1 MAKILITALGRGNF
15 DNEEKKMKY
24 QPTKYYVE
32 ENDTLKET
40 QLIASAID
48 EKWKMDKIIFI
59 GTTGSMWSNV
69 YRFYCEDQNIEK
81 DEKYYEKLEKIELE
95 NKKNTSIEELEI
107 EKFNATF
114 DKKLNSILDKEI
126 KGIIIKYGVND
137 IENLENFH
145 SIIEIEKEI
154 ENGDEIFIDVTHS
167 FRSMSFWLFLIMTY
181 LKDVSNKNIDIKNIT
196 YGMFEA
202 RNEKKETPIVSL
214 NLFVDILKWFK
225 GASELKN
232 YGNSY
237 SILDELEKNL
247 MNKEIK
253 NEIEIFSDTMN
264 IHYIDSIEESLKNF
278 NTIKDKLNN
287 LEGPGKYIIPQVFKN
302 FINTFEL
309 PNKEKLSNEEKKYL
323 LRAKLAK
330 WHFDQKRYSMAAIN
344 INEAVVDFIMDAL
357 NFPNID
363 TEIKTDKTRL
373 AKIWLEQIKEVED
386 EEIKKYG
393 TMYVETRSIRNKIA
407 HSLDNKRDLKED
419 IKNLKEYSNNI
430 FNLLLSKD
438 LVKEKDSKLGLSEKL
453 KREYEEEEEK
463 KKENEKKGDFNLFV
477 ISDKGLDSE
486 EIVTIKNKFKIAEQP
501 IYLSKKEKE
510 KWKSA
515 CEKNDKESLEHFKEI
530 INNKTKEGDYIL
542 IIGDFE
548 YKNELEE
555 YSNSK
560 NLKVIKIV
568 LKKSFEVL

>member
-1 MAKILITALGRGNF
+1 MAKILITALGSGTYNKEK
-15 DNEEKKMKY
+15 NEKEYK
-24 QPTKYYVE
+24 PATYYVE
-32 ENDTLKET
+32 EGNPLEKTEF
-40 QLIASAID
+40 IASAID

-59 GTTGSMWSNV
+59 GTTGSMWSNI
-69 YRFYCEDQNIEK
+69 YKFYCKNKSITMN
-81 DEKYYEKLEKIELE
+81 DEYYDKL
-95 NKKNTSIEELEI
+95 KNTELTANKDTPVEKLEI
-107 EKFNATF
+107 EKFNNTF
-114 DKKLNSILDKEI
+114 GGKI
-126 KGIIIKYGVND
+126 KGIVIKYGVND

-154 ENGDEIFIDVTHS
+154 EDGDEIFIDITHS

-181 LKDVSNKNIDIKNIT
+181 LKDVSNKNINIKNIT

-202 RNEKKETPIVSL
+202 PNEKKETPIVSL
-214 NLFVDILKWFK
+214 NLFIDILKWFK

-237 SILDELEKNL
+237 SILEELEKNL
-247 MNKEIK
+247 EDKDIK
-253 NEIEIFSDTMN
+253 NELKNFSNAMN
-264 IHYIDSIEESLKNF
+264 INYIDSLKESLKNF
-278 NTIKDKLNN
+278 DTIKNKLDN
-287 LEGPGKYIIPQVFKN
+287 LEGPGKYIVPQIFEN
-302 FINTFEL
+302 FINEFKFQNDEI
-309 PNKEKLSNEEKKYL
+309 LSNEEKKYL

-330 WHFDQKRYSMAAIN
+330 WHCEQKRYAMAAIN
-344 INEAVVDFIMDAL
+344 INEALVDFIMDVL
-357 NFPNID
+357 NFPIKKD
-363 TEIKTDKTRL
+363 TKDKTSENKL
-373 AKIWLEQIKEVED
+373 AINWLEKIEKVED
-386 EEIKKYG
+386 KEIKKYG
-393 TMYVETRSIRNKIA
+393 TMYVETRSIRNKSA
-407 HSLDNKRDLKED
+407 HSLERETNLKDD
-419 IKNLKEYSNNI
+419 IKNLEINSSTI

-453 KREYEEEEEK
+453 KREYEEEK
-463 KKENEKKGDFNLFV
+463 KKENEKKGDSKLFI

-486 EIVTIKNKFKIAEQP
+486 EIVMIKNKFKIAEQP

-542 IIGDFE
+542 IVGDFE

>member
-1 MAKILITALGRGNF
+1 MAKILITALGSGTYNKEK
-15 DNEEKKMKY
+15 NEKEYK
-24 QPTKYYVE
+24 PATYYVE
-32 ENDTLKET
+32 EGNPLEKTEF
-40 QLIASAID
+40 IASAID

-59 GTTGSMWSNV
+59 GTTGSMWSNI
-69 YRFYCEDQNIEK
+69 YKFYCKNKSITMN
-81 DEKYYEKLEKIELE
+81 DEYYDKL
-95 NKKNTSIEELEI
+95 KNTELTANKDTPVEKLEI
-107 EKFNATF
+107 EKFNNTF
-114 DKKLNSILDKEI
+114 GGKI
-126 KGIIIKYGVND
+126 KGIVIKYGVND

-154 ENGDEIFIDVTHS
+154 EDGDEIFIDITHS

-181 LKDVSNKNIDIKNIT
+181 LKDVSNKNINIKNIT

-202 RNEKKETPIVSL
+202 PNETKETPIVSL
-214 NLFVDILKWFK
+214 NLFIDILKWFK

-237 SILDELEKNL
+237 SILEELEKNL
-247 MNKEIK
+247 EDKDIK
-253 NEIEIFSDTMN
+253 NELKNFSNAMN
-264 IHYIDSIEESLKNF
+264 INYIDSLKESLKNF
-278 NTIKDKLNN
+278 DTIKNKLDN
-287 LEGPGKYIIPQVFKN
+287 LEGPGKYIVPQIFEN
-302 FINTFEL
+302 FINEFKFQNDEI
-309 PNKEKLSNEEKKYL
+309 LSNEEKKYL

-330 WHFDQKRYSMAAIN
+330 WHCEQKRYAMAAIN
-344 INEAVVDFIMDAL
+344 INEALVDFIMDVL
-357 NFPNID
+357 NFPIKKD
-363 TEIKTDKTRL
+363 TKDKTSENKL
-373 AKIWLEQIKEVED
+373 AINWLEKIEKVED
-386 EEIKKYG
+386 KEIKKYG
-393 TMYVETRSIRNKIA
+393 TMYVETRSIRNKSA
-407 HSLDNKRDLKED
+407 HSLERETNLKDD
-419 IKNLKEYSNNI
+419 IKNLEINSSTI

-453 KREYEEEEEK
+453 KREYEEEEK

>member
-1 MAKILITALGRGNF
+1 MAKILITALGSGTYNK
-15 DNEEKKMKY
+15 EKKEKEY
-24 QPTKYYVE
+24 KPATYYVE
-32 ENDTLKET
+32 EGNPLEKTEF
-40 QLIASAID
+40 IASAID
-48 EKWKMDKIIFI
+48 EKWEMDKIIFI
-59 GTTGSMWSNV
+59 GTTGSMWSNI
-69 YRFYCEDQNIEK
+69 YKFYCKNKSITMN
-81 DEKYYEKLEKIELE
+81 DEYYDKL
-95 NKKNTSIEELEI
+95 KNTELTANKDTPVEKLEI
-107 EKFNATF
+107 EKFNNTF
-114 DKKLNSILDKEI
+114 GGKI
-126 KGIIIKYGVND
+126 KGIVIKYGVND

-154 ENGDEIFIDVTHS
+154 ENGDEIFIDITHS

-264 IHYIDSIEESLKNF
+264 INYIDSIEESLKNF

-344 INEAVVDFIMDAL
+344 INEAIVDFIMDAL

>member
-1 MAKILITALGRGNF
+1 MAKILITALGSGTYNKEK
-15 DNEEKKMKY
+15 NEKEY
-24 QPTKYYVE
+24 RPATYYVE
-32 ENDTLKET
+32 EGHPLEKTE
-40 QLIASAID
+40 LIASAID
-48 EKWKMDKIIFI
+48 EQWKMDKIIFI

-69 YRFYCEDQNIEK
+69 YKFYCENKRITMN
-81 DEKYYEKLEKIELE
+81 DEYYDKL
-95 NKKNTSIEELEI
+95 KNTELSANKDTPIENLEI

-114 DKKLNSILDKEI
+114 DKKI
-126 KGIIIKYGVND
+126 KGIVIKYGVDNK
-137 IENLENFH
+137 ENLENFH

-154 ENGDEIFIDVTHS
+154 EDGDEIFIDVTHS

-181 LKDVSNKNIDIKNIT
+181 LRDVSNKNIDIKNIT

-202 RNEKKETPIVSL
+202 PNEKKETPIVSL

-247 MNKEIK
+247 MDKEIK
-253 NEIEIFSDTMN
+253 NEIENFSDTMN
-264 IHYIDSIEESLKNF
+264 INYIDSIEESLKNF

-330 WHFDQKRYSMAAIN
+330 WHFNQKRYSMAAIN
-344 INEAVVDFIMDAL
+344 INEAIVDFIMDAL

-363 TEIKTDKTRL
+363 TEIKTDKSRL

-393 TMYVETRSIRNKIA
+393 TMYIETRSIRNKIA

-438 LVKEKDSKLGLSEKL
+438 LVKEKDSKLGFSEKL
-453 KREYEEEEEK
+453 
-463 KKENEKKGDFNLFV
+463 KKENEKKENEKKENLNLFV

-515 CEKNDKESLEHFKEI
+515 CKKNDKESLEEFKKI

-555 YSNSK
+555 YSSSK
-560 NLKVIKIV
+560 NLKIMKIV
-568 LKKSFEVL
+568 FKKFFKLL

>member
-1 MAKILITALGRGNF
+1 MAKILITALGSGTYNKEK
-15 DNEEKKMKY
+15 NEKEY
-24 QPTKYYVE
+24 RPATYYVE
-32 ENDTLKET
+32 EGNPLKET
-40 QLIASAID
+40 ELIASAID
-48 EKWKMDKIIFI
+48 EQWKMDKIIFI

-69 YRFYCEDQNIEK
+69 YKFYCENKRITMNDEYYDKLKKTELSANKDTLIE
-81 DEKYYEKLEKIELE
+81 
-95 NKKNTSIEELEI
+95 NLEI

-114 DKKLNSILDKEI
+114 DKKI
-126 KGIIIKYGVND
+126 KGIVIKYGVDNK
-137 IENLENFH
+137 ENLENFH

-154 ENGDEIFIDVTHS
+154 EDGDEIFIDVTHS

-181 LKDVSNKNIDIKNIT
+181 LKDVSNKNINIKNIT

-202 RNEKKETPIVSL
+202 PNEKKETPIVSL

-237 SILDELEKNL
+237 SILDELEKNS
-247 MNKEIK
+247 MDKDIK
-253 NEIEIFSDTMN
+253 NELENFSDTMN
-264 IHYIDSIEESLKNF
+264 INYIDSIEESLKNF

-323 LRAKLAK
+323 LRARLAK

-344 INEAVVDFIMDAL
+344 INEAIVDFIMDAL

-386 EEIKKYG
+386 KEIKKYG

-453 KREYEEEEEK
+453 KKENK
-463 KKENEKKGDFNLFV
+463 KKENKKKEIVKLFV
-477 ISDKGLDSE
+477 IAEKGLVQE
-486 EIVTIKNKFKIAEQP
+486 EIDTIKNELKIAIQP
-501 IYLSKKEKE
+501 DYLNGKEKE

-515 CEKNDKESLEHFKEI
+515 CEKNDKESLEEFKKI
-530 INNKTKEGDYIL
+530 INNKTKEGDYVL

-560 NLKVIKIV
+560 NLKVVKIIF
-568 LKKSFEVL
+568 KKSFKLL

>member
-1 MAKILITALGRGNF
+1 MAKILITALGRGNA
-15 DNEEKKMKY
+15 NKKQY
-24 QPTKYYVE
+24 EPTKYYVD
-32 ENDTLKET
+32 ENDDLKET
-40 QLIASAID
+40 ELIASAID

-69 YRFYCEDQNIEK
+69 YNFYCEDQGIEK
-81 DEKYYEKLEKIELE
+81 DNNYYKELE
-95 NKKNTSIEELEI
+95 AEVETDENVFI

-114 DKKLNSILDKEI
+114 NKKNNPKLNKEI
-126 KGIIIKYGVND
+126 KGIVIKYGVND
-137 IENLENFH
+137 KENLENFY

-154 ENGDEIFIDVTHS
+154 ENGDEIFIDITHS
-167 FRSMSFWLFLIMTY
+167 FRSMSFWLFLVITY
-181 LKDVSNKNIDIKNIT
+181 LKDVSDKNIDIKNIT

-202 RNEKKETPIVSL
+202 KNKKAPIISL

-237 SILDELEKNL
+237 SILDELEKNS
-247 MNKEIK
+247 MDKEIK
-253 NEIEIFSDTMN
+253 NELENFSDTMN
-264 IHYIDSIEESLKNF
+264 INYIDSIEESLKNF

-302 FINTFEL
+302 FINTFDL
-309 PNKEKLSNEEKKYL
+309 PNKERLSNEEKKYL
-323 LRAKLAK
+323 LRARLAK

-344 INEAVVDFIMDAL
+344 INEAIVDFIMDVL
-357 NFPNID
+357 SFPLID
-363 TEIKTDKTRL
+363 TEIKTDKSRL

-393 TMYVETRSIRNKIA
+393 TMYVETRSIRNKID

-430 FNLLLSKD
+430 FNLLLSKN
-438 LVKEKDSKLGLSEKL
+438 LVKEKDSKLGFSEKL
-453 KREYEEEEEK
+453 KK
-463 KKENEKKGDFNLFV
+463 DNEKKDNEEKEDSKLFI

-486 EIVTIKNKFKIAEQP
+486 EIVMIKNKFKIAEQP
-501 IYLSKKEKE
+501 IYLSRKEKE

-515 CEKNDKESLEHFKEI
+515 CENNDEASLGQFKEI
-530 INNKTKEGDYIL
+530 VNNKTNEGDYIL
-542 IIGDFE
+542 IIGDFK

-560 NLKVIKIV
+560 NLKVIKVV
-568 LKKSFEVL
+568 LKRHFELL

>member
-1 MAKILITALGRGNF
+1 MAKILITALGSGTYNKEK
-15 DNEEKKMKY
+15 NEKEYK
-24 QPTKYYVE
+24 PATYYVE
-32 ENDTLKET
+32 EGNPLKET
-40 QLIASAID
+40 ELIASAID
-48 EKWKMDKIIFI
+48 EKWEMDKIIFI

-69 YRFYCEDQNIEK
+69 YKFYCTNKGIKRNEDYYNKLKNTELKANKDTPIEK
-81 DEKYYEKLEKIELE
+81 
-95 NKKNTSIEELEI
+95 LEI
-107 EKFNATF
+107 EKFNTTF
-114 DKKLNSILDKEI
+114 DGKI
-126 KGIIIKYGVND
+126 KGIVIKYGVDNK
-137 IENLENFH
+137 ENLENFH

-154 ENGDEIFIDVTHS
+154 EDGDEIFIDITHS

-202 RNEKKETPIVSL
+202 QNEKKETPIISL
-214 NLFVDILKWFK
+214 NLFIDILKWFK

-237 SILDELEKNL
+237 SILEELEKNL
-247 MNKEIK
+247 EDKDIK
-253 NEIEIFSDTMN
+253 NELESFSDTMN
-264 IHYIDSIEESLKNF
+264 INYVDSLKESLKNF
-278 NTIKDKLNN
+278 DTIKNKLDN
-287 LEGPGKYIIPQVFKN
+287 LEGPGKYIVPQIFEN
-302 FINTFEL
+302 FINEFKFQNDE
-309 PNKEKLSNEEKKYL
+309 NLSNEEKKYL

-330 WHFDQKRYSMAAIN
+330 WHCEQKRYAMAAIN
-344 INEAVVDFIMDAL
+344 INEAIVDFIMDVL
-357 NFPNID
+357 NFPIKKD
-363 TEIKTDKTRL
+363 TKAKTSETDL
-373 AKIWLEQIKEVED
+373 AKIWLEKIEKVED

-393 TMYVETRSIRNKIA
+393 TMYVETRSIRNKSA
-407 HSLDNKRDLKED
+407 HSLERETNLKDD
-419 IKNLKEYSNNI
+419 IKNLEIYSSTI
-430 FNLLLSKD
+430 FNSLLSKD

-453 KREYEEEEEK
+453 KRGYEEEEK
-463 KKENEKKGDFNLFV
+463 KKENEKKGDSKLFI

-515 CEKNDKESLEHFKEI
+515 CEKNDEESLEEFKKI
-530 INNKTKEGDYIL
+530 INNKTKEGDHIL

-560 NLKVIKIV
+560 NLKVIKV
-568 LKKSFEVL
+568 VFKRSFELL

>member
-1 MAKILITALGRGNF
+1 MSKILITALGSGTYNKEK
-15 DNEEKKMKY
+15 NEKEYKLATYYLEEGHPLEK
-24 QPTKYYVE
+24 TE
-32 ENDTLKET
+32 
-40 QLIASAID
+40 LIASAID
-48 EKWKMDKIIFI
+48 EQWKMDKIIFI

-69 YRFYCEDQNIEK
+69 YKFYCKNKRITMN
-81 DEKYYEKLEKIELE
+81 DEYYNKL
-95 NKKNTSIEELEI
+95 KNTELSANKDTLIENLEI

-114 DKKLNSILDKEI
+114 DKKI
-126 KGIIIKYGVND
+126 KGIVIKYGVDNK
-137 IENLENFH
+137 ENLENFH

-154 ENGDEIFIDVTHS
+154 EDGDEIFIDITHS

-202 RNEKKETPIVSL
+202 PNEKKETPIVSL
-214 NLFVDILKWFK
+214 NLFIDILKWFK

-237 SILDELEKNL
+237 SILEELEKNL
-247 MNKEIK
+247 EDKDIK
-253 NEIEIFSDTMN
+253 NELKNFSNTMN
-264 IHYIDSIEESLKNF
+264 INYIDSLKESLKNF
-278 NTIKDKLNN
+278 DTIKNKLDN
-287 LEGPGKYIIPQVFKN
+287 LEGPGKYIVPQIFEN
-302 FINTFEL
+302 FINEFKFQNDE
-309 PNKEKLSNEEKKYL
+309 NLSNEEKKYL

-330 WHFDQKRYSMAAIN
+330 WHCEQKRYAMAAIN
-344 INEAVVDFIMDAL
+344 INEAIVDFIMEVL
-357 NFPNID
+357 NFPIKD
-363 TEIKTDKTRL
+363 TKAKTSETDL
-373 AKIWLEQIKEVED
+373 AKIWLEKIEKVED

-393 TMYVETRSIRNKIA
+393 TMYVETRSIRNKSA
-407 HSLDNKRDLKED
+407 HSLERETDLKDD
-419 IKNLKEYSNNI
+419 IKNLEIYSSTI
-430 FNLLLSKD
+430 FNSLLSKD

-453 KREYEEEEEK
+453 KREYEEEEK
-463 KKENEKKGDFNLFV
+463 KKKNEKKGDFNLFV

-486 EIVTIKNKFKIAEQP
+486 EIITIKNKFKIAEQP

-515 CEKNDKESLEHFKEI
+515 CEKNDKESLEEFKKI

-555 YSNSK
+555 YSSSK
-560 NLKVIKIV
+560 NLKIMKIV
-568 LKKSFEVL
+568 FKKFFKLL

>member
-1 MAKILITALGRGNF
+1 MAKILITALGSGTYNK
-15 DNEEKKMKY
+15 EKKEKEY
-24 QPTKYYVE
+24 KPATYYVE
-32 ENDTLKET
+32 EGNPLEKTEF
-40 QLIASAID
+40 IASAIH
-48 EKWKMDKIIFI
+48 EQWKMDKIIFI

-69 YRFYCEDQNIEK
+69 YKFYCKNKSITMD
-81 DEKYYEKLEKIELE
+81 DDYYNKL
-95 NKKNTSIEELEI
+95 KNTELSANKDTLIENLEI

-114 DKKLNSILDKEI
+114 HGKI
-126 KGIIIKYGVND
+126 KGIVIKYGVD
-137 IENLENFH
+137 DKENLENFH

-154 ENGDEIFIDVTHS
+154 ENGDEIFIDITHS

-202 RNEKKETPIVSL
+202 PNEKKETPIVSL

-237 SILDELEKNL
+237 SILEELEKNL
-247 MNKEIK
+247 KDKDIK
-253 NEIEIFSDTMN
+253 NELKNFSNAMN
-264 IHYIDSIEESLKNF
+264 INYVDSIEKGLEKIYE
-278 NTIKDKLNN
+278 IKDKLDS
-287 LEGPGKYIIPQVFKN
+287 LEGPGKYIVPQTFEN
-302 FINTFEL
+302 FINEFKFQKDE
-309 PNKEKLSNEEKKYL
+309 NLSNEEKKYL

-330 WHFDQKRYSMAAIN
+330 WHCDQKRYSMAAIN
-344 INEAVVDFIMDAL
+344 INEAIVDFIMDAL
-357 NFPNID
+357 SFPLID
-363 TEIKTDKTRL
+363 TEIKTDKSRL
-373 AKIWLEQIKEVED
+373 AKIWLEQIKDVEY

-407 HSLDNKRDLKED
+407 HSLENKRDLKKD

-430 FNLLLSKD
+430 FSLLLSKD

-453 KREYEEEEEK
+453 KREYEEEK

-515 CEKNDKESLEHFKEI
+515 CEKNDEESLEEFKKI
-530 INNKTKEGDYIL
+530 INNKTKEGDHIL

>member
-1 MAKILITALGRGNF
+1 MAKILITALGSGTYNKEK
-15 DNEEKKMKY
+15 NEKEYK
-24 QPTKYYVE
+24 PATYYVE
-32 ENDTLKET
+32 EGHPLEET
-40 QLIASAID
+40 ELIASAIH
-48 EKWKMDKIIFI
+48 EQWKMDKIIFI

-69 YRFYCEDQNIEK
+69 YKFYCNNKGIKKDEDYYNKLKNTELKANKDTPIEK
-81 DEKYYEKLEKIELE
+81 
-95 NKKNTSIEELEI
+95 LEI
-107 EKFNATF
+107 EKFNTTF
-114 DKKLNSILDKEI
+114 DGKI
-126 KGIIIKYGVND
+126 KGIVIKYGVDNK
-137 IENLENFH
+137 ENLENFH

-154 ENGDEIFIDVTHS
+154 EDGDEIFIDITHS

-181 LKDVSNKNIDIKNIT
+181 LKDVSNKNIEIKNIT

-202 RNEKKETPIVSL
+202 QNEKKETPIVSL
-214 NLFVDILKWFK
+214 NLFIDILKWFK

-237 SILDELEKNL
+237 SILEELEKNL
-247 MNKEIK
+247 EDKDIK
-253 NEIEIFSDTMN
+253 NELENFSDTMN
-264 IHYIDSIEESLKNF
+264 INYVDSLKESLKNF
-278 NTIKDKLNN
+278 DTIKNKLDN
-287 LEGPGKYIIPQVFKN
+287 LEGPGKYIVPQIFEN
-302 FINTFEL
+302 FINEFKFQNDE
-309 PNKEKLSNEEKKYL
+309 NLSNEEKKYL

-330 WHFDQKRYSMAAIN
+330 WHCDQKRYTMAAIN
-344 INEAVVDFIMDAL
+344 INEAIVDFIMDVL
-357 NFPNID
+357 NFPIKD
-363 TEIKTDKTRL
+363 TKAKTSETDL
-373 AKIWLEQIKEVED
+373 AKIWLEKIEKVED

-393 TMYVETRSIRNKIA
+393 TMYVETRSIRNKSA
-407 HSLDNKRDLKED
+407 HSLERETNLKDD
-419 IKNLKEYSNNI
+419 IKNLEVYSSTI
-430 FNLLLSKD
+430 FNSLSSKD

-453 KREYEEEEEK
+453 KREYEEEEK

-560 NLKVIKIV
+560 NLKVIKV
-568 LKKSFEVL
+568 VFKRSFEIL

>member
-1 MAKILITALGRGNF
+1 
-15 DNEEKKMKY
+15 
-24 QPTKYYVE
+24 
-32 ENDTLKET
+32 
-40 QLIASAID
+40 
-48 EKWKMDKIIFI
+48 
-59 GTTGSMWSNV
+59 MWSNV
-69 YRFYCEDQNIEK
+69 YKFYCNNKGIKKNEDYYNKLKNTELKANKDTPIEK
-81 DEKYYEKLEKIELE
+81 
-95 NKKNTSIEELEI
+95 LEI
-107 EKFNATF
+107 EKFNTTF
-114 DKKLNSILDKEI
+114 DGKI
-126 KGIIIKYGVND
+126 KGIVIKYGVDNK
-137 IENLENFH
+137 ENLENFH

-154 ENGDEIFIDVTHS
+154 EDGDEIFIDITHS

-181 LKDVSNKNIDIKNIT
+181 LKDVSNKNIEIKNIT

-202 RNEKKETPIVSL
+202 QNEKKETPIVSL
-214 NLFVDILKWFK
+214 NLFIDILKWFK

-237 SILDELEKNL
+237 SILEELEKNL
-247 MNKEIK
+247 EDKDIK
-253 NEIEIFSDTMN
+253 NELENFSNAMN
-264 IHYIDSIEESLKNF
+264 INYIDSLKESLKNF
-278 NTIKDKLNN
+278 DTIKNKLDN
-287 LEGPGKYIIPQVFKN
+287 LEGPGKYIVPQIFEN
-302 FINTFEL
+302 FINEFKFQ
-309 PNKEKLSNEEKKYL
+309 NDEKLSNEEKKYL

-330 WHFDQKRYSMAAIN
+330 WHCDQKRYTMAAIN
-344 INEAVVDFIMDAL
+344 INEAIVDFIMDVL
-357 NFPNID
+357 TFPIKD
-363 TEIKTDKTRL
+363 TKAKTSETDL
-373 AKIWLEQIKEVED
+373 AKIWLEKIEKIEDED

-393 TMYVETRSIRNKIA
+393 TMYVETRSIRNKSA
-407 HSLDNKRDLKED
+407 HSLERETNLKDD
-419 IKNLKEYSNNI
+419 IKNLEVYSSTI
-430 FNLLLSKD
+430 FNSLSSKD

-453 KREYEEEEEK
+453 KREYEEEEK

-486 EIVTIKNKFKIAEQP
+486 EIITIKNKFKIAEQP
-501 IYLSKKEKE
+501 IYLRKKEKE

-568 LKKSFEVL
+568 FKKSFEVL

>member
-1 MAKILITALGRGNF
+1 MAKILITALGSGTYNKEK
-15 DNEEKKMKY
+15 NEKEY
-24 QPTKYYVE
+24 RPATYYVE
-32 ENDTLKET
+32 EGHPLEKTE
-40 QLIASAID
+40 LIASAID
-48 EKWKMDKIIFI
+48 EQWKMDKIIFI
-59 GTTGSMWSNV
+59 GTTGSMWSNI
-69 YRFYCEDQNIEK
+69 YKFYCENKGITMN
-81 DEKYYEKLEKIELE
+81 DEYYDKL
-95 NKKNTSIEELEI
+95 KNTELSANKDTPIENLEI

-114 DKKLNSILDKEI
+114 DKKI
-126 KGIIIKYGVND
+126 KGIVIKYGVDNK
-137 IENLENFH
+137 ENLENFH

-154 ENGDEIFIDVTHS
+154 EDGDEIFIDVTHS

-181 LKDVSNKNIDIKNIT
+181 LRDVSNKNIDIKNIT

-202 RNEKKETPIVSL
+202 PNEKKETPIVSL

-247 MNKEIK
+247 MDKEIK
-253 NEIEIFSDTMN
+253 NEIENFSDTMN
-264 IHYIDSIEESLKNF
+264 INYIDSIEESLKNF

-330 WHFDQKRYSMAAIN
+330 WHFNQKRYSMAAIN
-344 INEAVVDFIMDAL
+344 INEAIVDFIMDAL

-363 TEIKTDKTRL
+363 TEIKTDKSRL

-393 TMYVETRSIRNKIA
+393 TMYIETRSIRNKIA

-438 LVKEKDSKLGLSEKL
+438 LVKEKDSKLGFSEKL
-453 KREYEEEEEK
+453 
-463 KKENEKKGDFNLFV
+463 KKENEKKENEKKENLNLFV

-515 CEKNDKESLEHFKEI
+515 CKKNDKESLEEFKKI

-555 YSNSK
+555 YSSSK
-560 NLKVIKIV
+560 NLKIMKIV
-568 LKKSFEVL
+568 FKKFFKLL

>member
-1 MAKILITALGRGNF
+1 MAKILITALGSGTYNKEK
-15 DNEEKKMKY
+15 NEKEY
-24 QPTKYYVE
+24 RPATYYVE
-32 ENDTLKET
+32 EGNPLKET
-40 QLIASAID
+40 ELIASAID
-48 EKWKMDKIIFI
+48 EQWKMDKIIFI

-69 YRFYCEDQNIEK
+69 YKFYCENKRITMNDEYYDKLKKTELSANKDTLIE
-81 DEKYYEKLEKIELE
+81 
-95 NKKNTSIEELEI
+95 NLEI

-114 DKKLNSILDKEI
+114 DKKI
-126 KGIIIKYGVND
+126 KGIVIKYGVDNK
-137 IENLENFH
+137 ENLENFH

-154 ENGDEIFIDVTHS
+154 EDGDEIFIDVTHS

-181 LKDVSNKNIDIKNIT
+181 LKDVSNKNINIKNIT

-202 RNEKKETPIVSL
+202 PNEKKETPIVSL

-237 SILDELEKNL
+237 SILDELEKNS
-247 MNKEIK
+247 MDKDIK
-253 NEIEIFSDTMN
+253 NELENFSDTMN
-264 IHYIDSIEESLKNF
+264 INYIDSIEESLKNF

-323 LRAKLAK
+323 LRARLAK
-330 WHFDQKRYSMAAIN
+330 WHFNQKRYSMAAIN
-344 INEAVVDFIMDAL
+344 INEAIVDFIMDAL

-386 EEIKKYG
+386 KEIKKYG

-453 KREYEEEEEK
+453 KREYEEEEK

-515 CEKNDKESLEHFKEI
+515 CEKNDKESLEEFKKI
-530 INNKTKEGDYIL
+530 INNKTKEGDYVL

-560 NLKVIKIV
+560 NLKVVKIIF
-568 LKKSFEVL
+568 KKSFKLL

>member
-1 MAKILITALGRGNF
+1 MAKILITALGSGTYNKEK
-15 DNEEKKMKY
+15 NEKEY
-24 QPTKYYVE
+24 RPATYYVE
-32 ENDTLKET
+32 EGHPLEKTE
-40 QLIASAID
+40 LIASAID
-48 EKWKMDKIIFI
+48 EQWKMDKIIFI

-69 YRFYCEDQNIEK
+69 YKFYCENKRITMNNEYYDKLKKTELSANKDTLIE
-81 DEKYYEKLEKIELE
+81 
-95 NKKNTSIEELEI
+95 NLEI

-114 DKKLNSILDKEI
+114 DKKI
-126 KGIIIKYGVND
+126 KGIVIKYGVDNK
-137 IENLENFH
+137 ENLENFH

-154 ENGDEIFIDVTHS
+154 EDGDEIFIDVTHS

-181 LKDVSNKNIDIKNIT
+181 LKDVSNKNINIKNIT

-202 RNEKKETPIVSL
+202 PNEKKETPIVSL

-237 SILDELEKNL
+237 SILDELEKNS
-247 MNKEIK
+247 MDKEIK
-253 NEIEIFSDTMN
+253 NELENFSDTMN
-264 IHYIDSIEESLKNF
+264 INYIDSIEESLKNF

-302 FINTFEL
+302 FINTFDL
-309 PNKEKLSNEEKKYL
+309 PNKERLSNEEKKYL
-323 LRAKLAK
+323 LRARLAK

-344 INEAVVDFIMDAL
+344 INEAIVDFIMDVL
-357 NFPNID
+357 SFPLID
-363 TEIKTDKTRL
+363 TEIKTDKSRL
-373 AKIWLEQIKEVED
+373 AKIWLEKIKEVED

-453 KREYEEEEEK
+453 KKENK
-463 KKENEKKGDFNLFV
+463 KKENKKKEIVKLFV
-477 ISDKGLDSE
+477 IAEKGLVQE
-486 EIVTIKNKFKIAEQP
+486 EIDTIKNELKIAIQP
-501 IYLSKKEKE
+501 DYLNGKERE

-515 CEKNDKESLEHFKEI
+515 CEKNDKESLEEFKKI
-530 INNKTKEGDYIL
+530 INNKTKEGDYVL

-560 NLKVIKIV
+560 NLKVVKIIF
-568 LKKSFEVL
+568 KKSFKLL

>member
-1 MAKILITALGRGNF
+1 MAKILITALGSGTYNKEK
-15 DNEEKKMKY
+15 NEKEY
-24 QPTKYYVE
+24 RPATYYVE
-32 ENDTLKET
+32 EGHPLEKTE
-40 QLIASAID
+40 LIASAID
-48 EKWKMDKIIFI
+48 EQWKMDKIIFI

-69 YRFYCEDQNIEK
+69 YKFYCENKRITMNNEYYDKLKKTELSANKDTLIE
-81 DEKYYEKLEKIELE
+81 
-95 NKKNTSIEELEI
+95 NLEI

-114 DKKLNSILDKEI
+114 DKKI
-126 KGIIIKYGVND
+126 KGIVIKYGVDNK
-137 IENLENFH
+137 ENLENFH

-154 ENGDEIFIDVTHS
+154 EDGDEIFIDVTHS

-181 LKDVSNKNIDIKNIT
+181 LKDVSNKNINIKNIT

-202 RNEKKETPIVSL
+202 PNEKKETPIVSL

-237 SILDELEKNL
+237 SILDELEKTS
-247 MNKEIK
+247 MDKDIK
-253 NEIEIFSDTMN
+253 NELENFSDTMN
-264 IHYIDSIEESLKNF
+264 INYIDSIEESLKNF

-323 LRAKLAK
+323 LRARLAK
-330 WHFDQKRYSMAAIN
+330 WHFNQKRYSMAAIN
-344 INEAVVDFIMDAL
+344 INEAIVDFIMDAL

-386 EEIKKYG
+386 KEIKKYG

-453 KREYEEEEEK
+453 KKENK
-463 KKENEKKGDFNLFV
+463 KKENKKKEIVKLFV
-477 ISDKGLDSE
+477 IAEKGLVQE
-486 EIVTIKNKFKIAEQP
+486 EIDTIKNELKIAIQP
-501 IYLSKKEKE
+501 DYLNGKERE

-515 CEKNDKESLEHFKEI
+515 CEKNDKESLEEFKKI
-530 INNKTKEGDYIL
+530 INNKTKEGDYVL

-560 NLKVIKIV
+560 NLKVVKIIF
-568 LKKSFEVL
+568 KKSFKLL

>member
-1 MAKILITALGRGNF
+1 MAKILITALGRGNA
-15 DNEEKKMKY
+15 NKKQY
-24 QPTKYYVE
+24 EPTKYYVD
-32 ENDTLKET
+32 ENDDLKET
-40 QLIASAID
+40 ELIASAID

-69 YRFYCEDQNIEK
+69 YNFYCEDQGIEK
-81 DEKYYEKLEKIELE
+81 DNNYYKELE
-95 NKKNTSIEELEI
+95 AEVETDENVFI

-114 DKKLNSILDKEI
+114 NKKNNPKLNKEI
-126 KGIIIKYGVND
+126 KGIVIKYGVND
-137 IENLENFH
+137 KENLENFY

-154 ENGDEIFIDVTHS
+154 ENGDEIFIDITHS
-167 FRSMSFWLFLIMTY
+167 FRSMSFWLFLVITY
-181 LKDVSNKNIDIKNIT
+181 LKDVSDKNIDIKNIT

-202 RNEKKETPIVSL
+202 QNEKKETPIVSL
-214 NLFVDILKWFK
+214 NLFIDILKWFK

-237 SILDELEKNL
+237 SILDELEKNS
-247 MNKEIK
+247 MDKEIK
-253 NEIEIFSDTMN
+253 NELENFSDTMN
-264 IHYIDSIEESLKNF
+264 INYIDSIEESLKNF

-302 FINTFEL
+302 FINTFDL
-309 PNKEKLSNEEKKYL
+309 PNKERLSNEEKKYL
-323 LRAKLAK
+323 LRARLAK

-344 INEAVVDFIMDAL
+344 INEAIVDFIMDVL
-357 NFPNID
+357 SFPLID
-363 TEIKTDKTRL
+363 TEIKTDKSRL

-430 FNLLLSKD
+430 FNLLLSKN
-438 LVKEKDSKLGLSEKL
+438 LVKEKDSKLGFSEKL
-453 KREYEEEEEK
+453 KK
-463 KKENEKKGDFNLFV
+463 DNEKKDNEEKEDSKLFI

-486 EIVTIKNKFKIAEQP
+486 EIVMIKNKFKIAEQP
-501 IYLSKKEKE
+501 IYLSRKEKE

-515 CEKNDKESLEHFKEI
+515 CENNDEASLGQFKEI
-530 INNKTKEGDYIL
+530 VNNKTNEGDYIL
-542 IIGDFE
+542 IIGDFK

-560 NLKVIKIV
+560 NLKVIKVV
-568 LKKSFEVL
+568 LKRHFELL

>member
-1 MAKILITALGRGNF
+1 MAKILITALGRGNA
-15 DNEEKKMKY
+15 NKKQY
-24 QPTKYYVE
+24 EPTKYYVD
-32 ENDTLKET
+32 ENDDLKET
-40 QLIASAID
+40 ELIASAID

-69 YRFYCEDQNIEK
+69 YNFYCEDQGIEK
-81 DEKYYEKLEKIELE
+81 DNNYYKELE
-95 NKKNTSIEELEI
+95 AEVETDENIFI

-114 DKKLNSILDKEI
+114 NKKNNPKLNKEI
-126 KGIIIKYGVND
+126 KGIVIKYGVND
-137 IENLENFH
+137 KENLENFY

-154 ENGDEIFIDVTHS
+154 ENGDEIFIDITHS
-167 FRSMSFWLFLIMTY
+167 FRSMSFWLFLVITY
-181 LKDVSNKNIDIKNIT
+181 LKDVSDKNIDIKNIT

-202 RNEKKETPIVSL
+202 KNKKAPIISL

-237 SILDELEKNL
+237 SILDELEKNS
-247 MNKEIK
+247 MDKEIK
-253 NEIEIFSDTMN
+253 NELENFSDTMN
-264 IHYIDSIEESLKNF
+264 INYIDSIEESLKNF

-302 FINTFEL
+302 FINTFDL
-309 PNKEKLSNEEKKYL
+309 PNKERLSNEEKKYL
-323 LRAKLAK
+323 LRARLAK

-344 INEAVVDFIMDAL
+344 INEAIVDFIMDVL
-357 NFPNID
+357 SFPLID
-363 TEIKTDKTRL
+363 TEIKTDKSRL
-373 AKIWLEQIKEVED
+373 AKIWLEKIKEVED

-430 FNLLLSKD
+430 FNLLLSKN
-438 LVKEKDSKLGLSEKL
+438 LVKEKDSKLGFSEKL
-453 KREYEEEEEK
+453 KK
-463 KKENEKKGDFNLFV
+463 DNEKKDNEEKEDSKLFI

-486 EIVTIKNKFKIAEQP
+486 EIVMIKNKFKIAEQP
-501 IYLSKKEKE
+501 IYLSRKEKE

-515 CEKNDKESLEHFKEI
+515 CENNDEASLGQFKEI
-530 INNKTKEGDYIL
+530 VNNKTNEGDYIL
-542 IIGDFE
+542 IIGDFK

-560 NLKVIKIV
+560 NLKVIKVV
-568 LKKSFEVL
+568 LKRHFELL

>member
-1 MAKILITALGRGNF
+1 MAKILITALGSGTYNKEK
-15 DNEEKKMKY
+15 NEKEY
-24 QPTKYYVE
+24 RPATYYVE
-32 ENDTLKET
+32 EGHPLEKTE
-40 QLIASAID
+40 LIASAID
-48 EKWKMDKIIFI
+48 EQWKMDKIIFI

-69 YRFYCEDQNIEK
+69 YKFYCENKGITMN
-81 DEKYYEKLEKIELE
+81 DEYYDKL
-95 NKKNTSIEELEI
+95 KNTELSANKDTPIENLEI

-114 DKKLNSILDKEI
+114 DKKI
-126 KGIIIKYGVND
+126 KGIVIKYGVDNK
-137 IENLENFH
+137 ENLENFH

-154 ENGDEIFIDVTHS
+154 EDGDEIFIDVTHS

-181 LKDVSNKNIDIKNIT
+181 LRDVSNKNIDIKNIT

-202 RNEKKETPIVSL
+202 PNEKKETPIVSL

-237 SILDELEKNL
+237 SILDELEKNS
-247 MNKEIK
+247 MDKEIK
-253 NEIEIFSDTMN
+253 NELENFSDTMN
-264 IHYIDSIEESLKNF
+264 INYIDSIEESLKNF

-302 FINTFEL
+302 FINTFDL
-309 PNKEKLSNEEKKYL
+309 PNKERLSNEEKKYL
-323 LRAKLAK
+323 LRARLSK

-344 INEAVVDFIMDAL
+344 INEAIVDFIMDVL
-357 NFPNID
+357 SFPLID
-363 TEIKTDKTRL
+363 TEIKTDKSRL

-438 LVKEKDSKLGLSEKL
+438 LVKEKDSKLGFSEKL
-453 KREYEEEEEK
+453 
-463 KKENEKKGDFNLFV
+463 KKENEKKENEKKENLNLFV

-515 CEKNDKESLEHFKEI
+515 CKKNDKESLEEFKKI

-555 YSNSK
+555 YSSSK
-560 NLKVIKIV
+560 NLKIMKIV
-568 LKKSFEVL
+568 FKKFFKLL

>member
-1 MAKILITALGRGNF
+1 MAKILITALGSGTYNKEK
-15 DNEEKKMKY
+15 NEKEYK
-24 QPTKYYVE
+24 PATYYVE
-32 ENDTLKET
+32 EGNPLEKTEF
-40 QLIASAID
+40 IASAID
-48 EKWKMDKIIFI
+48 EKWEMDKIIFI

-69 YRFYCEDQNIEK
+69 YKFYCTNKGIKRNEDYYNKLKNTELKANKDTPIEK
-81 DEKYYEKLEKIELE
+81 
-95 NKKNTSIEELEI
+95 LEI
-107 EKFNATF
+107 EKFNTTF
-114 DKKLNSILDKEI
+114 DGKI
-126 KGIIIKYGVND
+126 KGIVIKYGVDNK
-137 IENLENFH
+137 ENLENFH

-154 ENGDEIFIDVTHS
+154 EDGDEIFIDITHS

-202 RNEKKETPIVSL
+202 QNEKKETPIVSL
-214 NLFVDILKWFK
+214 NLFIDILKWFK

-237 SILDELEKNL
+237 SILEELEKNL
-247 MNKEIK
+247 EDKDIK
-253 NEIEIFSDTMN
+253 NELENFSNAMN
-264 IHYIDSIEESLKNF
+264 INYIDSLKESLKNF
-278 NTIKDKLNN
+278 DTIKNKLDN
-287 LEGPGKYIIPQVFKN
+287 LEGPGKYIVPQIFEN
-302 FINTFEL
+302 FINEFKFQNDE
-309 PNKEKLSNEEKKYL
+309 NLSNEEKKYL

-330 WHFDQKRYSMAAIN
+330 WHCDQKRYTMAAIN
-344 INEAVVDFIMDAL
+344 INEAIVDFIMDVL
-357 NFPNID
+357 NFPIKD
-363 TEIKTDKTRL
+363 TKAKTSETDL
-373 AKIWLEQIKEVED
+373 AKIWLEKIEKVED

-393 TMYVETRSIRNKIA
+393 TMYVETRSIRNKSA
-407 HSLDNKRDLKED
+407 HSLERETNLKDD
-419 IKNLKEYSNNI
+419 IKNLEVYSSTI
-430 FNLLLSKD
+430 FNSLSSKD

-453 KREYEEEEEK
+453 KRGYEEEEK
-463 KKENEKKGDFNLFV
+463 KKENEKKGDFNLFI

-568 LKKSFEVL
+568 FKKSFEVL

>member
-1 MAKILITALGRGNF
+1 MAKILITALGSGTYNKEK
-15 DNEEKKMKY
+15 NEKEYK
-24 QPTKYYVE
+24 PATYYVE
-32 ENDTLKET
+32 EGHPLEET
-40 QLIASAID
+40 ELIASAIH
-48 EKWKMDKIIFI
+48 EQWKMDKIIFI

-69 YRFYCEDQNIEK
+69 YKFYCNNKGIKKNEDYYNKLKNTELKANKDTPIEK
-81 DEKYYEKLEKIELE
+81 
-95 NKKNTSIEELEI
+95 LEI
-107 EKFNATF
+107 EKFNNTF
-114 DKKLNSILDKEI
+114 DGKI
-126 KGIIIKYGVND
+126 KGIVIKYGVDNK
-137 IENLENFH
+137 ENLENFH

-154 ENGDEIFIDVTHS
+154 EDGDEIFIDITHS

-181 LKDVSNKNIDIKNIT
+181 LKDVSNKNIEIKNIT

-202 RNEKKETPIVSL
+202 QNEKKETPIVSL
-214 NLFVDILKWFK
+214 NLFIDILKWFK

-237 SILDELEKNL
+237 SILEELEKNL
-247 MNKEIK
+247 EDKDIK
-253 NEIEIFSDTMN
+253 NELENFSNAMN
-264 IHYIDSIEESLKNF
+264 INYIDSLKESLKNF
-278 NTIKDKLNN
+278 DTIKNKLDN
-287 LEGPGKYIIPQVFKN
+287 LEGPGKYIVPQIFEN
-302 FINTFEL
+302 FINEFKFQ
-309 PNKEKLSNEEKKYL
+309 NDEKLSNEEKKYL

-330 WHFDQKRYSMAAIN
+330 WHCDQKRYTMAAIN
-344 INEAVVDFIMDAL
+344 INEAIVDFIMDVL
-357 NFPNID
+357 TFPIKD
-363 TEIKTDKTRL
+363 TKAKTSETDL
-373 AKIWLEQIKEVED
+373 AKIWLEKIEKIEDED

-393 TMYVETRSIRNKIA
+393 TMYVETRSIRNKSA
-407 HSLDNKRDLKED
+407 HSLERETNLKDD
-419 IKNLKEYSNNI
+419 IKNLEVYSSTI
-430 FNLLLSKD
+430 FNSLSSKD

-515 CEKNDKESLEHFKEI
+515 CEKNDEASLGQFKEI
-530 INNKTKEGDYIL
+530 VNNKTNEGDYIL
-542 IIGDFE
+542 IIGDFK

-560 NLKVIKIV
+560 NLKVIKVV
-568 LKKSFEVL
+568 LKRHFELL

>member
-1 MAKILITALGRGNF
+1 MAKILITALGSGTYNKEK
-15 DNEEKKMKY
+15 NEKEY
-24 QPTKYYVE
+24 RPATYYVE
-32 ENDTLKET
+32 EGHPLEKTE
-40 QLIASAID
+40 LIASAID
-48 EKWKMDKIIFI
+48 EQWKMDKIIFI

-69 YRFYCEDQNIEK
+69 YKFYCENKRITMNNE
-81 DEKYYEKLEKIELE
+81 YYDKL
-95 NKKNTSIEELEI
+95 KNTELSANKDTPIENLEI

-114 DKKLNSILDKEI
+114 DKKI
-126 KGIIIKYGVND
+126 KGIVIKYGVDNK
-137 IENLENFH
+137 ENLENFH

-154 ENGDEIFIDVTHS
+154 EDGDEIFIDVTHS
-167 FRSMSFWLFLIMTY
+167 FRSMSFWLFLVITY
-181 LKDVSNKNIDIKNIT
+181 LKDVSDKNIDIKNIT

-202 RNEKKETPIVSL
+202 PNEKKETPIVSL

-247 MNKEIK
+247 VDKEIK
-253 NEIEIFSDTMN
+253 NEIENFSDTMN
-264 IHYIDSIEESLKNF
+264 INYIDSIEESLKNF

-330 WHFDQKRYSMAAIN
+330 WHFNQKRYSMAAIN
-344 INEAVVDFIMDAL
+344 INEAIVDFIMDAL

-363 TEIKTDKTRL
+363 TEIKTDKSRL

-393 TMYVETRSIRNKIA
+393 TMYIETRSIRNKIA

-438 LVKEKDSKLGLSEKL
+438 LVKEKDSKLGFSEKL
-453 KREYEEEEEK
+453 
-463 KKENEKKGDFNLFV
+463 KKENEKKENLNLFV

-515 CEKNDKESLEHFKEI
+515 CKKNDKESLEEFKKI

-555 YSNSK
+555 YSSSK
-560 NLKVIKIV
+560 NLKIMKIV
-568 LKKSFEVL
+568 FKKFFKLL

>member
-1 MAKILITALGRGNF
+1 MAKILITALGSGTYNKEK
-15 DNEEKKMKY
+15 NEKEYK
-24 QPTKYYVE
+24 PATYYVE
-32 ENDTLKET
+32 EGNPLEKTEF
-40 QLIASAID
+40 IASAID

-59 GTTGSMWSNV
+59 GTTGSMWSNI
-69 YRFYCEDQNIEK
+69 YKFYCKNKSITMN
-81 DEKYYEKLEKIELE
+81 DEYYDKL
-95 NKKNTSIEELEI
+95 KNTELTANKDTPVEKLEI
-107 EKFNATF
+107 EKFNNTF
-114 DKKLNSILDKEI
+114 GGKI
-126 KGIIIKYGVND
+126 KGIVIKYGVND

-154 ENGDEIFIDVTHS
+154 EDGDEIFIDITHS

-181 LKDVSNKNIDIKNIT
+181 LKDVSNKNINIKNIT

-202 RNEKKETPIVSL
+202 PNEKKETPIVSL
-214 NLFVDILKWFK
+214 NLFIDILKWFK

-237 SILDELEKNL
+237 SILEELEKNL
-247 MNKEIK
+247 EDKDIK
-253 NEIEIFSDTMN
+253 NELKNFSNAMN
-264 IHYIDSIEESLKNF
+264 INYIDSLKESLKNF
-278 NTIKDKLNN
+278 DTIKNKLDN
-287 LEGPGKYIIPQVFKN
+287 LEGPGKYIVPQIFEN
-302 FINTFEL
+302 FINEFKFQNDEI
-309 PNKEKLSNEEKKYL
+309 LSNEEKKYL

-330 WHFDQKRYSMAAIN
+330 WHCEQKRYAMAAIN
-344 INEAVVDFIMDAL
+344 INEALVDFIMDVL
-357 NFPNID
+357 NFPIKKD
-363 TEIKTDKTRL
+363 TKDKTSENKL
-373 AKIWLEQIKEVED
+373 AINWLEKIEKVED
-386 EEIKKYG
+386 KEIKKYG
-393 TMYVETRSIRNKIA
+393 TMYVETRSIRNKSA
-407 HSLDNKRDLKED
+407 HSLERETNLKDD
-419 IKNLKEYSNNI
+419 IKNLEINSSTI

-453 KREYEEEEEK
+453 KREYEEEK
-463 KKENEKKGDFNLFV
+463 KKENEKKGDSKLFI
-477 ISDKGLDSE
+477 ISDKGLDSK
-486 EIVTIKNKFKIAEQP
+486 EIVMIKNKFKIAEQP

-542 IIGDFE
+542 IVGDFE

>member
-1 MAKILITALGRGNF
+1 MAKILITALGSGTYNK
-15 DNEEKKMKY
+15 EKKEKEY
-24 QPTKYYVE
+24 KPATYYVE
-32 ENDTLKET
+32 EGNPLEKTEF
-40 QLIASAID
+40 IASAID
-48 EKWKMDKIIFI
+48 EKWEMDKIIFI
-59 GTTGSMWSNV
+59 GTTGSMWSNI
-69 YRFYCEDQNIEK
+69 YKFYCKNKSITMN
-81 DEKYYEKLEKIELE
+81 DEYYDKL
-95 NKKNTSIEELEI
+95 KNTELTANKDTPVEKLEI
-107 EKFNATF
+107 EKFNNTF
-114 DKKLNSILDKEI
+114 GGKI
-126 KGIIIKYGVND
+126 KGIVIKYGVND

-154 ENGDEIFIDVTHS
+154 EDGDEIFIDITHS

-202 RNEKKETPIVSL
+202 QNEKKETPIVSL

-264 IHYIDSIEESLKNF
+264 INYIDSIEESLKNF

-344 INEAVVDFIMDAL
+344 INEAIVDFIMDAL

-453 KREYEEEEEK
+453 KREYEEEEK
-463 KKENEKKGDFNLFV
+463 KKESEKKGDFNLFV

>member
-1 MAKILITALGRGNF
+1 MAKILITALGSGTYNKEK
-15 DNEEKKMKY
+15 NEKEY
-24 QPTKYYVE
+24 RPATYYVE
-32 ENDTLKET
+32 EGHPLEKTE
-40 QLIASAID
+40 LIASAID
-48 EKWKMDKIIFI
+48 EQWKMDKIIFI

-69 YRFYCEDQNIEK
+69 YKFYCENKRITMNNE
-81 DEKYYEKLEKIELE
+81 YYDKL
-95 NKKNTSIEELEI
+95 KNTELSANKDTPIENLEI

-114 DKKLNSILDKEI
+114 DKKI
-126 KGIIIKYGVND
+126 KGIVIKYGVDNK
-137 IENLENFH
+137 ENLENFH

-154 ENGDEIFIDVTHS
+154 EDGDEIFIDVTHS

-181 LKDVSNKNIDIKNIT
+181 LRDVSNKNIDIKNIT

-202 RNEKKETPIVSL
+202 PNEKKETPIVSL

-247 MNKEIK
+247 MDKEIK
-253 NEIEIFSDTMN
+253 NEIENFSDTMN
-264 IHYIDSIEESLKNF
+264 INYIDSIEESLKNF

-330 WHFDQKRYSMAAIN
+330 WHFNQKRYSMAAIN
-344 INEAVVDFIMDAL
+344 INEAIVDFIMDAL

-363 TEIKTDKTRL
+363 TEIKTDKSRL

-393 TMYVETRSIRNKIA
+393 TMYIETRSIRNKIA

-438 LVKEKDSKLGLSEKL
+438 LVKEKDSKLGFSEKL
-453 KREYEEEEEK
+453 
-463 KKENEKKGDFNLFV
+463 KKENEKKENEKKENEKKENLNLFV

-515 CEKNDKESLEHFKEI
+515 CKKNDKESLEEFKKI

-555 YSNSK
+555 YSSSK
-560 NLKVIKIV
+560 NLKIMKIV
-568 LKKSFEVL
+568 FKKFFKLL

>member
-1 MAKILITALGRGNF
+1 MAKILITALGSGTYNK
-15 DNEEKKMKY
+15 EKKEKEY
-24 QPTKYYVE
+24 KPATYYVE
-32 ENDTLKET
+32 EGNPLEKTEF
-40 QLIASAID
+40 IASAID
-48 EKWKMDKIIFI
+48 EKWEMDKIIFI
-59 GTTGSMWSNV
+59 GTTGSMWSNI
-69 YRFYCEDQNIEK
+69 YKFYCKNKSITMN
-81 DEKYYEKLEKIELE
+81 DEYYDKL
-95 NKKNTSIEELEI
+95 KNTELTANKDTPVEKLEI
-107 EKFNATF
+107 EKFNNTF
-114 DKKLNSILDKEI
+114 GGKI
-126 KGIIIKYGVND
+126 KGIVIKYGVND

-154 ENGDEIFIDVTHS
+154 EDGDEIFIDITHS

-202 RNEKKETPIVSL
+202 QNEKKETPIVSL

-264 IHYIDSIEESLKNF
+264 INYIDSIEESLKNF

-323 LRAKLAK
+323 LRARLAK
-330 WHFDQKRYSMAAIN
+330 WHFNQKRYSMAAIN
-344 INEAVVDFIMDAL
+344 INEAIVDFIMDAL

-386 EEIKKYG
+386 KEIKKYG

-453 KREYEEEEEK
+453 KREYEEEEK
-463 KKENEKKGDFNLFV
+463 KKENEKKEDSKLFV

-486 EIVTIKNKFKIAEQP
+486 EIVMIKNKFKIAEQP

-530 INNKTKEGDYIL
+530 INNKIKEGDYIL
-542 IIGDFE
+542 IIGEFE

-568 LKKSFEVL
+568 FKKSFEVL

>member
-1 MAKILITALGRGNF
+1 MAKILITALGRGTYNKK
-15 DNEEKKMKY
+15 NEKEYK
-24 QPTKYYVE
+24 PATYYVE
-32 ENDTLKET
+32 EGHPLEKTE
-40 QLIASAID
+40 LIASAID
-48 EKWKMDKIIFI
+48 EQWKMDKIIFI

-69 YRFYCEDQNIEK
+69 YKFYCENKRITMN
-81 DEKYYEKLEKIELE
+81 DEYYDKL
-95 NKKNTSIEELEI
+95 KNTELSANKDTLIENLEI

-114 DKKLNSILDKEI
+114 DKKI
-126 KGIIIKYGVND
+126 KGIVIKYGVDNK
-137 IENLENFH
+137 ENLENFH

-154 ENGDEIFIDVTHS
+154 EDGDEIFIDVTHS

-181 LKDVSNKNIDIKNIT
+181 LRDVSNKNIDIKNIT

-202 RNEKKETPIVSL
+202 PNEKKETPIVSL

-247 MNKEIK
+247 IDKEIK
-253 NEIEIFSDTMN
+253 NEIENFSDTMN
-264 IHYIDSIEESLKNF
+264 INYIDSIEESLKNF

-309 PNKEKLSNEEKKYL
+309 PNKEKFSNEEKKYL

-330 WHFDQKRYSMAAIN
+330 WHFNQKRYSMAAIN
-344 INEAVVDFIMDAL
+344 INEAIVDFIMDAL

-363 TEIKTDKTRL
+363 TEIKTDKSRL

-419 IKNLKEYSNNI
+419 IRNLKEYSNNI

-438 LVKEKDSKLGLSEKL
+438 LVKEKDSKLGFSEKL
-453 KREYEEEEEK
+453 
-463 KKENEKKGDFNLFV
+463 KKENEKKGNLNLFV

-486 EIVTIKNKFKIAEQP
+486 EIVKIKNKFKIAEQP

-515 CEKNDKESLEHFKEI
+515 CEKNDKESLEEFKKI

-548 YKNELEE
+548 YKKELEE
-555 YSNSK
+555 YSSSK

-568 LKKSFEVL
+568 FKKSFKLL

>member
-1 MAKILITALGRGNF
+1 MAKILITALGSGTYNK
-15 DNEEKKMKY
+15 EKKEKEY
-24 QPTKYYVE
+24 KPATYYVE
-32 ENDTLKET
+32 EGNPLEKTEF
-40 QLIASAID
+40 IASAID
-48 EKWKMDKIIFI
+48 EKWEMDKIIFI
-59 GTTGSMWSNV
+59 GTTGSMWSNI
-69 YRFYCEDQNIEK
+69 YKFYCKNKSITMN
-81 DEKYYEKLEKIELE
+81 DEYYDKL
-95 NKKNTSIEELEI
+95 KNTELTANKDTPVEKLEI
-107 EKFNATF
+107 EKFNNTF
-114 DKKLNSILDKEI
+114 GGKI
-126 KGIIIKYGVND
+126 KGIVIKYGVND

-154 ENGDEIFIDVTHS
+154 EDGDEIFIDITHS

-181 LKDVSNKNIDIKNIT
+181 LKDVSNKNIEIKNIT

-202 RNEKKETPIVSL
+202 QNEKKETPIVSL

-264 IHYIDSIEESLKNF
+264 INYIDSIEESLKNF

-309 PNKEKLSNEEKKYL
+309 PNKKKLSNEEKKYL

-344 INEAVVDFIMDAL
+344 INEAIVDFIMDAL

-386 EEIKKYG
+386 KEIKKYG

-453 KREYEEEEEK
+453 KREYEEEEK

>member
-1 MAKILITALGRGNF
+1 MAKILITALGRGNA
-15 DNEEKKMKY
+15 NKKQY
-24 QPTKYYVE
+24 EPTKYYVD
-32 ENDTLKET
+32 ENDDLKET
-40 QLIASAID
+40 ELIASAID

-59 GTTGSMWSNV
+59 GTTGSMWSND
-69 YRFYCEDQNIEK
+69 YNFYCEDQGIEK
-81 DEKYYEKLEKIELE
+81 DNNYYKELE
-95 NKKNTSIEELEI
+95 AEVETDENVFI

-114 DKKLNSILDKEI
+114 NKKNNPKLNKEI
-126 KGIIIKYGVND
+126 KGIVIKYGVND
-137 IENLENFH
+137 KENLENFY

-154 ENGDEIFIDVTHS
+154 ENGDEIFIDITHS
-167 FRSMSFWLFLIMTY
+167 FRSMSFWLFLVITY
-181 LKDVSNKNIDIKNIT
+181 LKDVSDKNIDIKNIT

-202 RNEKKETPIVSL
+202 KNKKAPIISL

-237 SILDELEKNL
+237 SILDELEKNS
-247 MNKEIK
+247 MDKEIK
-253 NEIEIFSDTMN
+253 NELENFSDTMN
-264 IHYIDSIEESLKNF
+264 INYIDSIEESLKNF

-302 FINTFEL
+302 FINTFDL
-309 PNKEKLSNEEKKYL
+309 PNKERLSNEEKKYL
-323 LRAKLAK
+323 LRARLAK

-344 INEAVVDFIMDAL
+344 INEAIVDFIMDVL
-357 NFPNID
+357 SFPLID
-363 TEIKTDKTRL
+363 TEIKTDKSRL

-430 FNLLLSKD
+430 FNLLLSKN
-438 LVKEKDSKLGLSEKL
+438 LVKEKDSKLGFSEKL
-453 KREYEEEEEK
+453 KK
-463 KKENEKKGDFNLFV
+463 DNEKKDNEEKEDSKLFI

-486 EIVTIKNKFKIAEQP
+486 EIVMIKNKFKIAEQP
-501 IYLSKKEKE
+501 IYLSRKEKE

-515 CEKNDKESLEHFKEI
+515 CENNDEASLGQFKEI
-530 INNKTKEGDYIL
+530 VNNKTNEGDYIL
-542 IIGDFE
+542 IIGDFK

-560 NLKVIKIV
+560 NLKVIKVV
-568 LKKSFEVL
+568 LKRHFELL

>member
-1 MAKILITALGRGNF
+1 MAKILITALGSGTYNKEK
-15 DNEEKKMKY
+15 NEKEY
-24 QPTKYYVE
+24 RPATYYVE
-32 ENDTLKET
+32 EGHPLEKTE
-40 QLIASAID
+40 LIASAID
-48 EKWKMDKIIFI
+48 EQWKMDKIIFI

-69 YRFYCEDQNIEK
+69 YKFYCENKGITMN
-81 DEKYYEKLEKIELE
+81 DEYYDKL
-95 NKKNTSIEELEI
+95 KNTELSANKDTPIENLEI

-114 DKKLNSILDKEI
+114 DKKI
-126 KGIIIKYGVND
+126 KGIVIKYGVDNK
-137 IENLENFH
+137 ENLENFH

-154 ENGDEIFIDVTHS
+154 EDGDEIFIDVTHS

-181 LKDVSNKNIDIKNIT
+181 LRDVSNKNIDIKNIT

-202 RNEKKETPIVSL
+202 PNKKKETPIVSL

-247 MNKEIK
+247 MDKEIK
-253 NEIEIFSDTMN
+253 NEIENFSDTMN
-264 IHYIDSIEESLKNF
+264 INYIDSIEESLKNF

-330 WHFDQKRYSMAAIN
+330 WHFNQKRYSMAAIN
-344 INEAVVDFIMDAL
+344 INEAIVDFIMDAL

-363 TEIKTDKTRL
+363 TEIKTDKSRL

-393 TMYVETRSIRNKIA
+393 TMYIETRSIRNKIA

-438 LVKEKDSKLGLSEKL
+438 LVKEKDSKLGFSEKL
-453 KREYEEEEEK
+453 
-463 KKENEKKGDFNLFV
+463 KKENEKKENEKKENLNLFV

-515 CEKNDKESLEHFKEI
+515 CKKNDKESLEEFKKI

-555 YSNSK
+555 YSSSK
-560 NLKVIKIV
+560 NLKIMKIV
-568 LKKSFEVL
+568 FKKFFKLL

>member
-1 MAKILITALGRGNF
+1 MAKILITALGSGTYNKEK
-15 DNEEKKMKY
+15 NEKEY
-24 QPTKYYVE
+24 RPATYYVE
-32 ENDTLKET
+32 EGHPLEKTE
-40 QLIASAID
+40 LIASAID
-48 EKWKMDKIIFI
+48 EQWKMDKIIFI

-69 YRFYCEDQNIEK
+69 YKFYCENKGITMN
-81 DEKYYEKLEKIELE
+81 DEYYDKL
-95 NKKNTSIEELEI
+95 KNTELSANKDTPIENLEI

-114 DKKLNSILDKEI
+114 DKKI
-126 KGIIIKYGVND
+126 KGIVIKYGVDNK
-137 IENLENFH
+137 ENLENFH

-154 ENGDEIFIDVTHS
+154 EDGDEIFIDVTHS

-181 LKDVSNKNIDIKNIT
+181 LRDVSNKNIDIKNIT

-202 RNEKKETPIVSL
+202 PNEKKETPIVSL

-247 MNKEIK
+247 MDKEIK
-253 NEIEIFSDTMN
+253 NEIENFSDTMN
-264 IHYIDSIEESLKNF
+264 INYIDSIEESLKNF

-330 WHFDQKRYSMAAIN
+330 WHFNQKRYSMAAIN
-344 INEAVVDFIMDAL
+344 INEAIVDFIMDAL

-363 TEIKTDKTRL
+363 TEIKTDKSRL

-393 TMYVETRSIRNKIA
+393 TMYIETRSIRNKIA

-438 LVKEKDSKLGLSEKL
+438 LVKEKDSKLGFSEKL
-453 KREYEEEEEK
+453 
-463 KKENEKKGDFNLFV
+463 KKENEKKENEKKENEKKENLNLFV

-515 CEKNDKESLEHFKEI
+515 CKKNDKESLEEFKKI

-555 YSNSK
+555 YSSSK
-560 NLKVIKIV
+560 NLKIMKIV
-568 LKKSFEVL
+568 FKKFFKLL

>member
-1 MAKILITALGRGNF
+1 MAKILITALGSGTYNKEK
-15 DNEEKKMKY
+15 NEKEY
-24 QPTKYYVE
+24 RPATYYVE
-32 ENDTLKET
+32 EGHPLEKTE
-40 QLIASAID
+40 LIASAID
-48 EKWKMDKIIFI
+48 EQWKMDKIIFI

-69 YRFYCEDQNIEK
+69 YKFYCENKGITMN
-81 DEKYYEKLEKIELE
+81 DEYYDKL
-95 NKKNTSIEELEI
+95 KNTELSANKDTPIENLEI

-114 DKKLNSILDKEI
+114 DKKI
-126 KGIIIKYGVND
+126 KGIVIKYGVDNK
-137 IENLENFH
+137 ENLENFH

-154 ENGDEIFIDVTHS
+154 EDGDEIFIDVTHS

-181 LKDVSNKNIDIKNIT
+181 LRDVSNKNIDIKNIT

-202 RNEKKETPIVSL
+202 PNEKKETPIVSL

-247 MNKEIK
+247 MDKEIK
-253 NEIEIFSDTMN
+253 NEIENFSDTMN
-264 IHYIDSIEESLKNF
+264 INYIDSIEESLKNF

-330 WHFDQKRYSMAAIN
+330 WHFNQKRYSMAAIN
-344 INEAVVDFIMDAL
+344 INEAIVDFIMDAL

-363 TEIKTDKTRL
+363 TEIKTDKSRL

-393 TMYVETRSIRNKIA
+393 TMYIETRSIRNKIA
-407 HSLDNKRDLKED
+407 HSLDNKRDLNED

-438 LVKEKDSKLGLSEKL
+438 LVKEKDSKLGFSEKL
-453 KREYEEEEEK
+453 
-463 KKENEKKGDFNLFV
+463 KKENEKKENEKKENLNLFV

-515 CEKNDKESLEHFKEI
+515 CKKNDKESLEEFKKI

-555 YSNSK
+555 YSSSK
-560 NLKVIKIV
+560 NLKIMKIV
-568 LKKSFEVL
+568 FKKFFKLL